1 MLSFK
6 EFILAEELGQTQRV
20 FLGGK
25 ARAEKNDNLIRYLP
39 TANQPGHKFSDE
51 QLPDEY
57 IPWILKMAQKGHSA
71 LGISKKLYQ
80 LRKIKASPEMIAAK
94 IGVARTRGDVIPTF
108 RVGDV
113 SQAPKPEYDRYHL
126 SPEAK
131 EAILRY
137 RQMKLPAAL
146 IQKKL
151 KQQGMDVSYTFL
163 MKFLHELPPDA

>member
-57 IPWILKMAQKGHSA
+57 S
-71 LGISKKLYQ
+71 
-80 LRKIKASPEMIAAK
+80 
-94 IGVARTRGDVIPTF
+94 RGF
-108 RVGDV
+108 
-113 SQAPKPEYDRYHL
+113 
-126 SPEAK
+126 
-131 EAILRY
+131 
-137 RQMKLPAAL
+137 
-146 IQKKL
+146 
-151 KQQGMDVSYTFL
+151 
-163 MKFLHELPPDA
+163 